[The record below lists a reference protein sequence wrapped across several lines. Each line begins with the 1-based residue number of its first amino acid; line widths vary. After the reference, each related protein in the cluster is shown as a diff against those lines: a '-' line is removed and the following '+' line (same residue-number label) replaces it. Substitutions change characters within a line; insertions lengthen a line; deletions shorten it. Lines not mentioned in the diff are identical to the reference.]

1 MGYKVIMKKNVNG
14 KEIKMTANE
23 IAEFESQQITLDP
36 FEISLKNLR
45 LHRNKLLQ
53 ETDYL
58 ALSDQTLTDEMKDYR
73 QKLRDL
79 TKGLTTEKKVKAKK
93 FPTKP

>member
-58 ALSDQTLTDEMKDYR
+58 ALSDQTLTDEMKKYR
-73 QKLRDL
+73 QDLRDI

-93 FPTKP
+93 FPIKP